1 MPNHDSVSRKFYEDN
16 VEKLVE
22 KVFYA
27 GLYAQLFY
35 SDGLLMQAQVKLPST
50 IVACLSLAEQSD
62 TWWTG

>member
-1 MPNHDSVSRKFYEDN
+1 MPNHDSVSRKSFPDN
-16 VEKLVE
+16 VEKLLE

-50 IVACLSLAEQSD
+50 IVACLPLVE
-62 TWWTG
+62 